1 VRAVGADRAAAR
13 VLGVAIGEPVLQ
25 VRRVAI
31 DLGGKAVEY
40 RVSTVHTSQH
50 EYVNELSR
58 PRA

>member
-1 VRAVGADRAAAR
+1 